1 MITEIKINNFKSVA
15 DLTLPLGR
23 FNVLIGANGSGKSN
37 ILEAIAFGGAAS
49 ADKLDNEF
57 LGGRGIR
64 AASVQLM
71 KSAFLNAN
79 LSNPIELTFKSETN
93 EITFRIE
100 DKNKIILE
108 WDTETSFRFLE
119 PKGTWKYS
127 ISEKI
132 SKEAVD
138 YLLKELSSFLET
150 DLFQSL
156 SKENKNLIIDFIAQL
171 KGFDENDNDENQK
184 KIFSSLYTNFFLNI
198 YNKVVHNK
206 EIDNFIIYSPEISSL
221 RKFEEE
227 SQIKPLGVKGEG
239 MFSVLQI
246 FYENYGEETI
256 VEIRKYLHV
265 IEWFDDFEAIFDKVS
280 GRKGL
285 VVKDRNL
292 PDVTLNQTNVNEGFL
307 FLLFYISLIISKET
321 PAFFAIDNIEASLHP
336 LLCEELIKI
345 LVELSKKHNKQI
357 ILTTH
362 NPFVLDG
369 LDLNDPEQKLF
380 VVERNGDGETIAF
393 NIDRPVK
400 NVKLSEAWMRGY
412 IGGNP
417 ETIY

>member
-57 LGGRGIR
+57 LASRGIR
-64 AASVQLM
+64 ATSTHLM
-71 KSAFLNAN
+71 KSAFSNFNFSKPIQLN
-79 LSNPIELTFKSETN
+79 FKN
-93 EITFRIE
+93 EIDNVT
-100 DKNKIILE
+100 
-108 WDTETSFRFLE
+108 
-119 PKGTWKYS
+119 YS
-127 ISEKI
+127 IEEENKPI
-132 SKEAVD
+132 TKWVVKEIENLAH
-138 YLLKELSSFLET
+138 LLK
-150 DLFQSL
+150 
-156 SKENKNLIIDFIAQL
+156 
-171 KGFDENDNDENQK
+171 NDNSFKNHDNTAISNLAK
-184 KIFSSLYTNFFLNI
+184 RIYKSTNRYI
-198 YNKVVHNK
+198 TR
-206 EIDNFIIYSPEISSL
+206 IDNFIIYSPEISSL

-239 MFSVLQI
+239 LFSVLQI
-246 FYENYGEETI
+246 FYENENYGPETI
-256 VEIRKYLHV
+256 DEIRKYLHI

-280 GRKGL
+280 GRKSL
-285 VVKDRNL
+285 VVKDRNI

-321 PAFFAIDNIEASLHP
+321 PTFFAIDNIEASLHP

-345 LVELSKKHNKQI
+345 LVKLAKKHDKQI

-380 VVERNGDGETIAF
+380 VVRRNADGKTIADT
-393 NIDRPVK
+393 ISPVK
-400 NVKLSEAWMRGY
+400 NIKLSEAWVRGR

-417 ETIY
+417 ETIE